1 MPASP
6 THLNVSRPLIIPCLS
21 LSCCPNTHRRFYITA
36 SSHPSHHRILK
47 IDRTTPETLT
57 VTEDHASYDAKELEG
72 VLRMVDDGNRSA
84 GGLEKVL
91 DFQ

>member
-1 MPASP
+1 MSATLAHSRNIWYLKLMLRTASY
-6 THLNVSRPLIIPCLS
+6 S
-21 LSCCPNTHRRFYITA
+21 RFYITA